1 MSSPI
6 QLVSSRFTAAK
17 AVRLAL
23 RFLKREWRA
32 GELRVLT
39 AAVIVAVGAITAV
52 GFFTDRM
59 NRAME
64 LGATELLA
72 ADLLVRATSPVDDGI
87 ATEARRRGLK
97 IANTVSFRSV
107 VVGGDQFQLTELKAV
122 GDAYPLRGRLRTATV
137 PYGND
142 GETSEI
148 PARGTVWL
156 DPRLFGLLDVG
167 LGDLVEIGAR
177 KFRVGAVLS
186 FEPDRG
192 GDLFNIA
199 PRVLINLEDLDGTG
213 LIRPGS
219 RVRYRML
226 FSGTPEQVDAFRS
239 WLAPRLAPNQT
250 IQGIRDARP
259 ELRRALERANQFLSL
274 AALVS
279 VLLAGVAIA
288 IAARRFAGR
297 HLDPAAML
305 RCLGVG
311 QREVGIIYAT
321 EIFVIGGAASLAGC
335 AAGYAA
341 QLVLAGLFSSFI
353 VSGLPAPSLLPV
365 LQGFGIGFVTLAGFA
380 LPPLLRLRDVPPS
393 RVLRRE
399 LGPVHAGT
407 FGLYAAAAFA
417 FGALIFWQAR
427 DPVLAAY
434 VIGGGLAT
442 MAALWLVAALLVRTL
457 SRFRRRVGV
466 AWRFGFANITR
477 RAGSSTLQIV
487 GFGVGIM
494 VMLLLSLVRSD
505 LLESWDQ
512 TVPPDAP
519 NYFLV
524 NVQPDEVDALDA
536 YLAENGL
543 ASTALYPMVK
553 GRLTAIN
560 GKPIKPEDYGEHRAQ
575 HLVAREFNLSW
586 LAQLQPQ
593 NRVVGG
599 SWWTDDD
606 YGKPLLSV
614 EQGIAERLGFKLGDV
629 LRFNVAGRDID
640 ARISN
645 LRYVEWDSFQVNF
658 FVVTPPGV
666 LNDFPATY
674 ISAFHLPRERN
685 DVLLRL
691 IRRFPSVTVIDT
703 DALLEKI
710 REIMDHATTGVEY
723 VFAFTL
729 VAGVIVLFSAIQST
743 LDERRYETAVV
754 RALGA
759 GRGHL
764 TRGLL
769 AEFLTLGLLA
779 GLVAAIAATA
789 TGAVL
794 ALEVFD
800 ISYRVNPWLWL
811 LGAGGGAVGV
821 GFAGWLGT
829 RGVLDHPPVDTLRSA

>member
-1 MSSPI
+1 MSPI
-6 QLVSSRFTAAK
+6 DQPPASRFTAGK

-32 GELRVLT
+32 GELRVLI

-72 ADLLVRATSPVDDGI
+72 ADLLISSTTPVPEEI
-87 ATEARRRGLK
+87 AAEARRRG
-97 IANTVSFRSV
+97 IETADTVSFRSV

-122 GDAYPLRGRLRTATV
+122 SDTYPLRGRLRTASV
-137 PYGND
+137 PYGD
-142 GETSEI
+142 DAETSEI
-148 PARGTVWL
+148 PARDTVWL
-156 DPRLFGLLDVG
+156 DPRLFGILGVG
-167 LGDLVEIGAR
+167 VGDRVEIGAR
-177 KFRVGAVLS
+177 NFRVAAVLS

-199 PRVLINLEDLDGTG
+199 PRVLINLADVESTA

-219 RVRYRML
+219 RVRYRL
-226 FSGTPEQVDAFRS
+226 LLAGAPDQVDAFRA
-239 WLAPRLAPNQT
+239 WLSPRLEPNQT

-297 HLDPAAML
+297 HLDAAAML
-305 RCLGVG
+305 RCLGVR
-311 QREVGIIYAT
+311 QREVGTIYAT
-321 EIFVIGGAASLAGC
+321 EIFVIGAAASVAGC
-335 AAGYAA
+335 GAGYVA
-341 QLVLAGLFSSFI
+341 QLVLAGLFSTFI

-399 LGPVHAGT
+399 LGPVHMGT
-407 FGLYAAAAFA
+407 YGLYAAAALA
-417 FGALIFWQAR
+417 FGTLILWQAR
-427 DPVLAAY
+427 DLVLASY
-434 VIGGGLAT
+434 VIGGGVAT
-442 MAALWLVAALLVRTL
+442 MAVLCLVAMLLVRSL

-477 RAGSSTLQIV
+477 RAGASTLQIV

-524 NVQPDEVDALDA
+524 NVQPEEVDALHA
-536 YLAENGL
+536 FLAENGL
-543 ASTALYPMVK
+543 ASAGLYPMIK
-553 GRLTAIN
+553 GRLTQVN
-560 GKPIKPEDYGEHRAQ
+560 GKPLTPEDYENDRAQ
-575 HLVAREFNLSW
+575 RLVAREFNLSW
-586 LAQLQPQ
+586 LAQPQPH
-593 NRVVGG
+593 NRIVAG
-599 SWWTDDD
+599 SWWSEADF
-606 YGKPLLSV
+606 GKPLLSV
-614 EQGIAERLGFKLGDV
+614 EQGIAELLGFSIGDE
-629 LRFNVAGRDID
+629 LRFNIAGRDID
-640 ARISN
+640 ARLTN
-645 LRYVEWDSFQVNF
+645 LRYVEWDSFEVNF
-658 FVVTPPGV
+658 FVVMPPGV
-666 LNDFPATY
+666 LDGSPATY
-674 ISAFHLPRERN
+674 ISAFHLPKERN
-685 DVLLRL
+685 EVLLSL
-691 IRRFPSVTVIDT
+691 LQRFPSVTVIDT
-703 DALLEKI
+703 DALLKKI
-710 REIMDHATTGVEY
+710 REIMDHAIIGVEY
-723 VFAFTL
+723 VFIFTL

-743 LDERRYETAVV
+743 LDERRYETAVA

-769 AEFLTLGLLA
+769 AEFLTLGLLS
-779 GLVAAIAATA
+779 GLIAAIAATA

-800 ISYRVNPWLWL
+800 ISYRINPWLWL
-811 LGAGGGAVGV
+811 VGAGGGAIGVGV
-821 GFAGWLGT
+821 AGWLGT
-829 RGVLDHPPVDTLRSA
+829 RRVLDHPPVDTLRSA